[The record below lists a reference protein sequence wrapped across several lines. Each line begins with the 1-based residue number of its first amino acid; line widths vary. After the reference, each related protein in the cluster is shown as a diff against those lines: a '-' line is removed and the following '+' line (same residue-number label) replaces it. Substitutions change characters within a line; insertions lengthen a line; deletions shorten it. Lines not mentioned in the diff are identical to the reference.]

1 MPSKN
6 SCSIF
11 SRSKDNQDA
20 NHTDGSVHNDTR
32 NGYLSRVRLGEH
44 TEHDRFNLGKSGEG
58 GLNHVMR
65 DAILPQIRG

>member
-11 SRSKDNQDA
+11 SRNRDNQDA

-32 NGYLSRVRLGEH
+32 NGYLSRVRLGGL
-44 TEHDRFNLGKSGEG
+44 TKHDRFNTGKSGEG
-58 GLNHVMR
+58 GLNHAMR
-65 DAILPQIRG
+65 DAIVR